1 MTSRALFSKLLMDEM
16 KRKICVAVVSLLG
29 ALLLGPIV
37 LLLQYEN
44 NETYIQIPQELTQV
58 MIDALRPSAVDIVL
72 TMSIAILLALTS
84 FAYLFSKK
92 KIDLY
97 HSIPIKREKLFFV
110 SYLSGIIIYLSVY
123 FIQTVTVIMVA
134 VTKGFFTNE
143 AKLIYLHAIVGNVIY
158 FLLIYHVTIIAVMLT
173 GNLLVSMAATG
184 VFLFYGLVASEILYC
199 YSSTYFSTYSSY
211 YHTEGEALRSLPF
224 ISPLASYA
232 YYVNSCSEYSN
243 VTAGQ
248 QAFHLMITV
257 IIAAAFFVIALLLYK
272 KRPSEAA
279 GKAIAFKRTEAV
291 ISIFIVI
298 LVAMCG
304 SIIFESMQA
313 NSMGNWFWFGLIL
326 AGVVCHCMMEIIYQF
341 DFKAFFNHKRQLLAC
356 LFITALIGIIYRQDL
371 LGYDSYLPREDRIK
385 SASVVFTNI
394 DNDMSSFLF
403 ENIENGVVNGRYVDR
418 YSNQL
423 KQTSFDNI
431 HAVYALGKLGV
442 EQINVLRGQNSNNYT
457 PINLLGRG
465 SADLVE
471 ETDVTPLTYQIRYT
485 LNNGRAVYRSYAVK
499 VESARTALAEI
510 YDSEEYKEASYD
522 ILPMI
527 EQNVFKRVEVYDV
540 WGDKQLSLNGAEM
553 QRFLNVYERDLRKLS
568 VKTLETE
575 VPIAKLN
582 PVYQLPRYEDS
593 LSGYYIYPSYT
604 NTLAV
609 MKGMGVE
616 VGTMTNDISQDDLE
630 SIKVTDSGYLSDV
643 LEMKDQYSEG
653 KLYVNSNP
661 QDKAM
666 IQQLCRDLVN
676 SSYNWSNMTLC
687 PFEQRI
693 GFEIL
698 YKTKDGIQRTAYAY
712 MKAEQIPQQVIDE
725 LIATATSYD

>member
-385 SASVVFTNI
+385 SVSVVFTNI

>member
-298 LVAMCG
+298 LVT
-304 SIIFESMQA
+304 
-313 NSMGNWFWFGLIL
+313 
-326 AGVVCHCMMEIIYQF
+326 
-341 DFKAFFNHKRQLLAC
+341 KLL
-356 LFITALIGIIYRQDL
+356 
-371 LGYDSYLPREDRIK
+371 
-385 SASVVFTNI
+385 
-394 DNDMSSFLF
+394 
-403 ENIENGVVNGRYVDR
+403 
-418 YSNQL
+418 
-423 KQTSFDNI
+423 
-431 HAVYALGKLGV
+431 
-442 EQINVLRGQNSNNYT
+442 
-457 PINLLGRG
+457 
-465 SADLVE
+465 
-471 ETDVTPLTYQIRYT
+471 
-485 LNNGRAVYRSYAVK
+485 
-499 VESARTALAEI
+499 
-510 YDSEEYKEASYD
+510 
-522 ILPMI
+522 
-527 EQNVFKRVEVYDV
+527 
-540 WGDKQLSLNGAEM
+540 
-553 QRFLNVYERDLRKLS
+553 
-568 VKTLETE
+568 
-575 VPIAKLN
+575 
-582 PVYQLPRYEDS
+582 
-593 LSGYYIYPSYT
+593 
-604 NTLAV
+604 
-609 MKGMGVE
+609 
-616 VGTMTNDISQDDLE
+616 
-630 SIKVTDSGYLSDV
+630 
-643 LEMKDQYSEG
+643 
-653 KLYVNSNP
+653 
-661 QDKAM
+661 
-666 IQQLCRDLVN
+666 
-676 SSYNWSNMTLC
+676 
-687 PFEQRI
+687 
-693 GFEIL
+693 
-698 YKTKDGIQRTAYAY
+698 
-712 MKAEQIPQQVIDE
+712 
-725 LIATATSYD
+725 